1 MQYEWLPLPKRQTES
16 ARSIALRKFGKPHW
30 NLIFSPLEQDCILE
44 IAEAFADQ
52 FKDKG
57 SIYEDKGVLK
67 ESDYVAAMP
76 YTEENG
82 QAD

>member
-57 SIYEDKGVLK
+57 SIYEDKGELK
-67 ESDYVAAMP
+67 ESDYLNS
-76 YTEENG
+76 TI
-82 QAD
+82 